1 MNSFFAHQILRP
13 AKHVKLFA
21 GLRMATTA
29 ILNGVPVTLSVV
41 EMYRDEVKN
50 LGGAFIGLRFFV
62 LADAKPQILRL
73 RYRSDSELR

>member
-1 MNSFFAHQILRP
+1 
-13 AKHVKLFA
+13 
-21 GLRMATTA
+21 MATTA

-62 LADAKPQILRL
+62 IADAKPQILRH
-73 RYRSDSELR
+73 R